1 MVGAMGMIEI
11 GMKKMKGYICDF
23 LRKCN
28 GFRVM

>member
-11 GMKKMKGYICDF
+11 GTKNEGLYLRF